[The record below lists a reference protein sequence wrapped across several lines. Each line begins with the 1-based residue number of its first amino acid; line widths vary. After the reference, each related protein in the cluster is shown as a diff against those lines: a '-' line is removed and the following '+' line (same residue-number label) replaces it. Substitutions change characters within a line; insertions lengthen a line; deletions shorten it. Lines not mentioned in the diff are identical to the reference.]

1 MKLSVAMC
9 TWNGAA
15 YVEEQLASVAAQTRK
30 PDEVVICDDASSD
43 ATPRAL
49 ERFSVTAP
57 FTVRIFR
64 NRERL
69 GTTRNFEQAIKRC
82 TGDIIL
88 LSDQDDLW
96 RPEKIAVMAERFGRD
111 IRIGCL
117 FTDAVRTDEAGKPLP
132 GTLWDHIG
140 FDETERSRVHRGKA
154 FDVLIRHNVATG
166 ATMAFRAKWRD
177 SLLPIPEEIV
187 HDRWIAVILSAVSRV
202 DLIEQPLID
211 YRVHPQQ
218 QIGPGEAAA
227 GIDRWIEMA
236 RETGAAEWK
245 RRAREL
251 RTVLQRLESLDAPR
265 RRVEQLRKFVAHM
278 ETRAALP
285 PQRWRRVPTIL
296 RELATLR
303 YFRHS
308 KHFLSAAKDLF
319 WRVE

>member
-15 YVEEQLASVAAQTRK
+15 YVEEQLVSIAAQTRR
-30 PDEVVICDDASSD
+30 PDEVVICDDASND
-43 ATPRAL
+43 ATPRVL

-82 TGDIIL
+82 TGDVIF
-88 LSDQDDLW
+88 LSDQDDVW
-96 RPEKIAVMAERFGRD
+96 RPEKIAVLAERFVRD

-117 FTDAVRTDEAGKPLP
+117 FTDAALHG
-132 GTLWDHIG
+132 GTLWEHIG
-140 FDETERSRVHRGKA
+140 FDESERSRVHRGKA

-177 SLLPIPEEIV
+177 TLLPIPEEIV
-187 HDRWIAVILSAVSRV
+187 HDRWIALILSAASRV
-202 DLIEQPLID
+202 DCIEQPLID
-211 YRVHPQQ
+211 YRAHPQQ

-245 RRAREL
+245 RRAKEL
-251 RTVLQRLESLDAPR
+251 RTVLQRLESLDNAPR
-265 RRVEQLRKFVAHM
+265 RNVVQLGKFVAHM

-285 PQRWRRVPTIL
+285 PQRWRRIPTIL

-319 WRVE
+319 WRVD